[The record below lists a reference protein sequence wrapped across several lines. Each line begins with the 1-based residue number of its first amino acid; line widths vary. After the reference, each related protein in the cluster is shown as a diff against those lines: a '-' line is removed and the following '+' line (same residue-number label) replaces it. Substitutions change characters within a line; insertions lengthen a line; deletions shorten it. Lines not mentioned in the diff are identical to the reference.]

1 MPTYCYRRGE
11 KVVTRVF
18 SVAER
23 PQSIMIG
30 GKEYVRSF
38 ADERPGVPSTKGWP
52 LECVAS
58 GVHPS
63 QAGELREF
71 YRKNGCPTEVSE
83 DATLYL
89 YTFPALA
96 FVGVM
101 VTLVSPLLL
110 PATDFTVRVPSV

>member
-23 PQSIMIG
+23 PHSIMIG

-83 DATLYL
+83 DGNPIYRDATHRRK
-89 YTFPALA
+89 ALKLRGFKDKA
-96 FVGVM
+96 
-101 VTLVSPLLL
+101 SYI
-110 PATDFTVRVPSV
+110 

>member
-83 DATLYL
+83 AGNPIYRDATHRRK
-89 YTFPALA
+89 ALKLRGFKDKA
-96 FVGVM
+96 
-101 VTLVSPLLL
+101 SYI
-110 PATDFTVRVPSV
+110 

>member
-1 MPTYCYRRGE
+1 MPTYCYRRGN
-11 KVVTRVF
+11 KVVSRVF
-18 SVAER
+18 SIADR

-58 GVHPS
+58 GVHAS

-83 DATLYL
+83 DGNPIYRNAAHRRK
-89 YTFPALA
+89 ALKLRGFKDKA
-96 FVGVM
+96 
-101 VTLVSPLLL
+101 SYI
-110 PATDFTVRVPSV
+110 

>member
-11 KVVTRVF
+11 KVVARVF

-83 DATLYL
+83 DGNPIYRDATHRRK
-89 YTFPALA
+89 ALKLRGFKDKA
-96 FVGVM
+96 
-101 VTLVSPLLL
+101 SYI
-110 PATDFTVRVPSV
+110 

>member
-18 SVAER
+18 SVAEL

-30 GKEYVRSF
+30 AKEYVRSF
-38 ADERPGVPSTKGWP
+38 AGERPGVPSTKGWP

-83 DATLYL
+83 DGNPIYRDATHRRK
-89 YTFPALA
+89 ALKLRGFKDKA
-96 FVGVM
+96 
-101 VTLVSPLLL
+101 SYI
-110 PATDFTVRVPSV
+110 

>member
-83 DATLYL
+83 DGNPIYRNATHRRK
-89 YTFPALA
+89 ALKLRGFKDKA
-96 FVGVM
+96 
-101 VTLVSPLLL
+101 SYI
-110 PATDFTVRVPSV
+110 

>member
-23 PQSIMIG
+23 PRSIMIG

-83 DATLYL
+83 DGNPIYRNATHRRK
-89 YTFPALA
+89 ALKLRGFKDKA
-96 FVGVM
+96 
-101 VTLVSPLLL
+101 SYI
-110 PATDFTVRVPSV
+110 

>member
-23 PQSIMIG
+23 PRSIMIG

-83 DATLYL
+83 DGNPIYRNAAHRRK
-89 YTFPALA
+89 ALKLRGFKDKA
-96 FVGVM
+96 
-101 VTLVSPLLL
+101 SYI
-110 PATDFTVRVPSV
+110 

>member
-83 DATLYL
+83 DGNPIYRDATHRRK
-89 YTFPALA
+89 ALKLRGFKDKA
-96 FVGVM
+96 
-101 VTLVSPLLL
+101 SYI
-110 PATDFTVRVPSV
+110 

>member
-1 MPTYCYRRGE
+1 MPTYCYRRGK

-58 GVHPS
+58 GVHAS

-83 DATLYL
+83 DGNPIYRNAAHRRK
-89 YTFPALA
+89 ALKLRGFKDKA
-96 FVGVM
+96 
-101 VTLVSPLLL
+101 SYI
-110 PATDFTVRVPSV
+110 

>member
-1 MPTYCYRRGE
+1 MPTYCYRRGN
-11 KVVTRVF
+11 KVVSRVF
-18 SVAER
+18 SVADR

-58 GVHPS
+58 GVHAS

-71 YRKNGCPTEVSE
+71 YRKNGCPTEVTE
-83 DATLYL
+83 DGNPIYRNAAHRRK
-89 YTFPALA
+89 ALKLRGFKDKA
-96 FVGVM
+96 
-101 VTLVSPLLL
+101 SYI
-110 PATDFTVRVPSV
+110 

>member
-1 MPTYCYRRGE
+1 MPTYCYRRDE

-83 DATLYL
+83 DGNPIYRDATHRRK
-89 YTFPALA
+89 ALKLRGFKDKA
-96 FVGVM
+96 
-101 VTLVSPLLL
+101 SYI
-110 PATDFTVRVPSV
+110 

>member
-1 MPTYCYRRGE
+1 MPTYCYRRGK

-18 SVAER
+18 SVADR

-38 ADERPGVPSTKGWP
+38 SDERPGVPSTKGWP

-58 GVHPS
+58 GVHAS

-71 YRKNGCPTEVSE
+71 YRKNGCPTEVTE
-83 DATLYL
+83 DGNPIYRNAAHRRK
-89 YTFPALA
+89 ALKLRGFKDKA
-96 FVGVM
+96 
-101 VTLVSPLLL
+101 SYI
-110 PATDFTVRVPSV
+110 